1 MKIVCLGGGSL
12 YFQRVLGDLA
22 LEEELSGSDVVL
34 YDIDA
39 EKAERMAAL
48 GARFASESGTEL
60 KVRASP
66 ELDAAIDGADIA
78 VSSIGGNGAQV
89 PVRNV

>member
-22 LEEELSGSDVVL
+22 LEEEHSGSDVLL
-34 YDIDA
+34 YDMDA
-39 EKAERMAAL
+39 EKAARMAAL

-60 KVRASP
+60 KVRASSGTGCGHRRRRA
-66 ELDAAIDGADIA
+66 LTGT
-78 VSSIGGNGAQV
+78 
-89 PVRNV
+89 